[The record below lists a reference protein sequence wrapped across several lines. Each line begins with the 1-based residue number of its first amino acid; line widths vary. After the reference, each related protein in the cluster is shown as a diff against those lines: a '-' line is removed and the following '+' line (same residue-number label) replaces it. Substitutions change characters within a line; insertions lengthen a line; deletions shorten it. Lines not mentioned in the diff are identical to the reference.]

1 LVHEG
6 HRKRLK
12 ERFLREGLDS
22 FEQHQVLELLLFFS
36 IPRKDTNE
44 LAHTLLN
51 RYGSLSGVFEADP
64 KDLATTP
71 GIGENSAILLSLIP
85 IFQGVILMISGGTS
99 PSSTVRQK
107 PDNMP
112 FRFLREEIMKFLCY
126 LS

>member
-1 LVHEG
+1 LLFIRLYFIYIRLVHEG

-22 FEQHQVLELLLFFS
+22 FEQHQVLLFFS

-85 IFQGVILMISGGTS
+85 HLSGTS

-107 PDNMP
+107 Q
-112 FRFLREEIMKFLCY
+112 EIMKFFMLFV
-126 LS
+126 LMHKIG

>member
-1 LVHEG
+1 
-6 HRKRLK
+6 
-12 ERFLREGLDS
+12 
-22 FEQHQVLELLLFFS
+22 LFFS

-85 IFQGVILMISGGTS
+85 HLSRRYLNDKWRDK
-99 PSSTVRQK
+99 PELNSSAK
-107 PDNMP
+107 ADNMP
-112 FRFLREEIMKFLCY
+112 FRFLREEIMKFFMLFV
-126 LS
+126 LMHKIG